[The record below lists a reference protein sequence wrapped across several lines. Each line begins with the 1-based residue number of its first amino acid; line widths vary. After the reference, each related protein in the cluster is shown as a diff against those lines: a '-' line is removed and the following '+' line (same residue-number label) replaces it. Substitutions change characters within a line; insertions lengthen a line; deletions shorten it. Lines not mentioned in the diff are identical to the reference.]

1 MKWLLFLVG
10 LSQAQCEEVGSKIG
24 DLFVGDLDV
33 TNIEVI
39 LTGGE
44 GIN

>member
-1 MKWLLFLVG
+1 MELLLFLVG
-10 LSQAQCEEVGSKIG
+10 LSQVQCEEGCSKIG
-24 DLFVGDLDV
+24 DLFVRDLDA